1 MKSSLNPNQFLSTP
15 PLGVGGLRIVF
26 MGTPEFAVES
36 LKILVENKY
45 EVVGVIT
52 MPDKPA
58 GRGYKVQYSAVKQ
71 YAIDQNLQLLQPEK
85 LKDEAFLEELRSLQ
99 ADLQI
104 VVAFRMLPE
113 VVWNMPKYGTFNLH
127 ASLLPQYRGAAPINW
142 AIINGEKETGATTFF
157 LTHEIDTGKII
168 LQEKIAI
175 AETDNAENVHD
186 RLMEMGAKLVKK
198 TVDMLIEG
206 KIDAVDQAQF
216 IHPNLELKTAPK
228 IFKET
233 CEIDLSWNVEKVYNF
248 VRGLSPYPTAWVN
261 IQFPNQSENTLL
273 KIFETEKEFE
283 EHHLAI
289 GTIVTDGKKYAKIAL
304 SDGFINF
311 KSVQIAGKKRMEIGE
326 LLRGMKPPKS
336 PKGGL

>member
-1 MKSSLNPNQFLSTP
+1 
-15 PLGVGGLRIVF
+15 
-26 MGTPEFAVES
+26 MGTPDFAVES

-45 EVVGVIT
+45 DVVGVIT

-58 GRGYKVQYSAVKQ
+58 GRGHKMQYSAVKQ
-71 YAIDQNLQLLQPEK
+71 YAIDQNLRLLQPEK

-168 LQEKIAI
+168 LQEKIQI
-175 AETDNAENVHD
+175 TETDNAGTVHD
-186 RLMEMGAKLVKK
+186 RLMVMGAGLVKK

-206 KIDAVDQAQF
+206 KTDAVDQLQF
-216 IHPNLELKTAPK
+216 IHEGLELKSAPK

-233 CEIDLSWNVEKVYNF
+233 CEIDLSWNVEQVYNF
-248 VRGLSPYPTAWVN
+248 VRGLSPYPAAW
-261 IQFPNQSENTLL
+261 IELQFPGQDEKMIL
-273 KIFETEKEFE
+273 KVFETEKEFCSPE
-283 EHHLAI
+283 IET
-289 GTIVTDGKKYAKIAL
+289 GTVVTDGKKFAKIAL
-304 SDGFINF
+304 KDGFIVL
-311 KSVQIAGKKRMEIGE
+311 KSVQAPGKKRMEIGE
-326 LLRGMKPPKS
+326 LLRGMRF
-336 PKGGL
+336 